1 MLNPSMHYAIETFGH
16 DMRALGN
23 AEGAADACRDC
34 LDIQTDQTVDVAQ
47 RVFRTCRHHSAR
59 IAYASS
65 PSPTQPR
72 PSGSTADPR
81 GTSHEC

>member
-59 IAYASS
+59 IAYASLAVADAAEAIGLDGRS
-65 PSPTQPR
+65 PWDL
-72 PSGSTADPR
+72 A
-81 GTSHEC
+81 